1 MRIETILVASVAM
14 SILLPGSA
22 VEAGERILRTE
33 VTVPA
38 PIEDVWAAWTTDPG
52 VQTFFARGSHIEPRV
67 DGLYEIHFEPSAP
80 AGSRGA
86 DGMRIL
92 VFEPP
97 NRLVFTWNAPPSQRE
112 IRRQRTVV
120 AIRLRAED
128 AKRTRLTFSHS
139 GWGEGPAWN
148 AAYDYFDDAWNGF
161 VLPSLVRR
169 FEKGPLDWSSHPELK
184 PVAPTLKMELT
195 PDPAALR

>member
-1 MRIETILVASVAM
+1 MAIAALSV
-14 SILLPGSA
+14 LPGGAAQASD
-22 VEAGERILRTE
+22 RILRTE
-33 VTVPA
+33 MTVPA

-52 VQTFFARGSHIEPRV
+52 VQTFFAPGSHIEPRV
-67 DGLYEIHFEPSAP
+67 DGLYEIYFEPSAP

-97 NRLVFTWNAPPSQRE
+97 NRLVFTWNAPASQPE
-112 IRRQRTVV
+112 IRGQRTVV
-120 AIRLRAED
+120 TIQLRAED

-139 GWGEGPAWN
+139 GWGEGAAWN
-148 AAYDYFDDAWNGF
+148 TAYDYFDAAWNGF

-195 PDPAALR
+195 PSPSGFR